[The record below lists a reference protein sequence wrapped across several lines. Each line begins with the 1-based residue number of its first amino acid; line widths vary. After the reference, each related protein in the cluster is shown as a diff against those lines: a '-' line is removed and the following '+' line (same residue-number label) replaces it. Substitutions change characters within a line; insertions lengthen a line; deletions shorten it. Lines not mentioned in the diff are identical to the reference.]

1 MSTPRPAPRVILRS
15 SWQMQQQQQQKQWAG
30 QSPGKPGRDRDYT
43 ECRNEIPQDD
53 DQVEITTS
61 IFSKI
66 DLGIVG
72 IPQEA
77 VLQDKMQMKSI
88 SETKRKLEQS
98 KVDLGENSN
107 QENCVYFKEIAERFM
122 TRTMSNLLNYDR
134 CLKSFHVQQVWM

>member
-1 MSTPRPAPRVILRS
+1 MSRTESRET
-15 SWQMQQQQQQKQWAG
+15 
-30 QSPGKPGRDRDYT
+30 GRGRDYT

-77 VLQDKMQMKSI
+77 VLQDKMLMKSI
-88 SETKRKLEQS
+88 SELRRKLEQS
-98 KVDLGENSN
+98 KVDLVENSN
-107 QENCVYFKEIAERFM
+107 QENYV
-122 TRTMSNLLNYDR
+122 
-134 CLKSFHVQQVWM
+134 